1 VRPNKIEKWLDNG
14 KALYVQFSDLEPA
27 NETLIVIGDSRVRC
41 LIDNVKSMEPD
52 KIQWIWVAVSGGCSN
67 SIYAAF
73 DAIESLISGQKVTLI
88 VSAGINDI
96 LNSGPDLNVELL
108 ATRIIRQTLSITARR
123 SIKTVVITSI
133 IPSLKTVNV
142 CARANFLLQL
152 LATGRFLDGYFLNL
166 QETYSSQDSLR
177 KELYTWEG
185 LHFNPPGMHIF
196 KALIRYWSKKVRES
210 EDATIYHKE
219 RSVLRRL

>member
-1 VRPNKIEKWLDNG
+1 
-14 KALYVQFSDLEPA
+14 
-27 NETLIVIGDSRVRC
+27 
-41 LIDNVKSMEPD
+41 MEPG
-52 KIQWIWVAVSGGCSN
+52 KIQWIWAAVSGGCSN

-73 DAIESLISGQKVTLI
+73 DAIESLISGQKVTLFI
-88 VSAGINDI
+88 SAGINDI
-96 LNSGPDLNVELL
+96 LNAGPDLNVELL

-133 IPSLKTVNV
+133 IPSLKTVKV

-177 KELYTWEG
+177 KELYTREG

-196 KALIRYWSKKVRES
+196 KALIRYWSKKVRQP

-219 RSVLRRL
+219 RSVIRRL